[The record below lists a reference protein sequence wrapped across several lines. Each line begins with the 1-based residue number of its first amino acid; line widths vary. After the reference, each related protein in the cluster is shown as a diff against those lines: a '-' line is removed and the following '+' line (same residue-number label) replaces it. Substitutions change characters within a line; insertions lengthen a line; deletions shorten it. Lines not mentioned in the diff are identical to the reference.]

1 MHLRHSAT
9 SPYARKVRV
18 LAQEAGL
25 SDRIELHDDNP
36 MGPGSDL
43 SSINPLGK
51 VPALILDD
59 GMVLCDSPVICQ
71 YLDSLHD
78 GEKFTPESGSAR
90 FADLNLEALADGL
103 LDAALARMVEM
114 RMRPENLRW
123 EGHHKR
129 MRAKI
134 SRTLDHFESMIADG
148 SLPSVPAD
156 NRPTLGIIA
165 VGCALGYLDLR
176 FAVDNWREGRPG
188 LTSWYETLSARPSMQ
203 DTRPPES

>member
-1 MHLRHSAT
+1 MQLRHSAT

-18 LAQEAGL
+18 LALEAGL
-25 SDRIELHDDNP
+25 SDRIKLHADNP
-36 MGPGSDL
+36 MGPGSDIG
-43 SSINPLGK
+43 SVNPLGK
-51 VPALILDD
+51 VPVLITED
-59 GMVLCDSPVICQ
+59 GTALCDSPVICQ

-78 GEKFTPESGSAR
+78 GEKFSPQSGAAR

-103 LDAALARMVEM
+103 LDAALARMVEI

-123 EGHHKR
+123 EGHHKH

-134 SRTLDHFESMIADG
+134 ERTLDHFESMVQEG
-148 SLPSVPAD
+148 SLPATPPES
-156 NRPTLGIIA
+156 RPTLGVIA

-176 FAVDNWREGRPG
+176 FAADDWRADHPG
-188 LTSWYETLSARPSMQ
+188 LTDWYATFSARPSMQ